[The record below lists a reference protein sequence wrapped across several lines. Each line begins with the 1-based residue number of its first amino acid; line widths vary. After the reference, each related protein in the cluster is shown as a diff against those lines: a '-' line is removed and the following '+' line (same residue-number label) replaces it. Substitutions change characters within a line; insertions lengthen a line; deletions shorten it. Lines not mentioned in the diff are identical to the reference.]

1 MEVTELARKHKSI
14 PNYGTVIHNGVE
26 YYRTRVEDADGK
38 RVRVGECTILNV
50 GAKIHG
56 NTHRLEWET
65 YTPSCPFFK
74 TKEQQE
80 EGRKRSETMQAVR

>member
-1 MEVTELARKHKSI
+1 MLD
-14 PNYGTVIHNGVE
+14 
-26 YYRTRVEDADGK
+26 YRTPLTCQRKDCVACSINWITDADGK

-50 GAKIHG
+50 GAKVHG

-74 TKEQQE
+74 TPEQQA
-80 EGRKRSETMQAVR
+80 EGRQKHEKR